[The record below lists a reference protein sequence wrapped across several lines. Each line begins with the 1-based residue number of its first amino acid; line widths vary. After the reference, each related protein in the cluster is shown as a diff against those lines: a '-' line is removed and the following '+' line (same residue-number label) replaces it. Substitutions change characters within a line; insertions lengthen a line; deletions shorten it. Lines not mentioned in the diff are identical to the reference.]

1 MLVSINLRFVSPDHP
16 PLDRLGVHHIKTY
29 KLQPNAFFMRIG
41 LDFDGVISDCGRL
54 KCQGAKMLYGVEIS
68 PERFKKELV
77 VDTGILTL
85 EQYRHLQKQI
95 YSNRE
100 IGLTMLPVEGVFEFL
115 PKLQQE
121 GYDLMIVTSRG
132 EKESEI
138 AREWMKQKNISVKL
152 VGVGGGVSKTDACRG
167 LDVYI
172 DDDLDKLEPLVGV
185 VPNRFLFSW
194 GYNQHIEVP
203 QILAKRVES
212 WERFYQ
218 EVSRLNGKR

>member
-1 MLVSINLRFVSPDHP
+1 
-16 PLDRLGVHHIKTY
+16 
-29 KLQPNAFFMRIG
+29 MRIG

-54 KCQGAKMLYGVEIS
+54 KSQGAKMLYGFEIP
-68 PERFKKELV
+68 PEKFKKELV

-100 IGLTMLPVEGVFEFL
+100 IGLTMLPVDGIFEFL

-121 GYDLMIVTSRG
+121 GYDLSIITSRG
-132 EKESEI
+132 EIESEI
-138 AREWMKQKNISVKL
+138 AREWMKQKNIELKL

-172 DDDLDKLEPLVGV
+172 DDDLDKLEPLMGI
-185 VPNRFLFSW
+185 VPNRLLFSW

-203 QILAKRVES
+203 PTIAQRIQS
-212 WERFYQ
+212 WEHFYQ
-218 EVSRLNGKR
+218 EVSKLNEKSKRTQ

>member
-1 MLVSINLRFVSPDHP
+1 
-16 PLDRLGVHHIKTY
+16 
-29 KLQPNAFFMRIG
+29 MRIG

-54 KCQGAKMLYGVEIS
+54 KSQGAKILYGVEIP
-68 PERFKKELV
+68 PEKFKKELV

-95 YSNRE
+95 YGTRE
-100 IGLTMLPVEGVFEFL
+100 IGLTMLPVGGVLEFV

-121 GYDLMIVTSRG
+121 GYDLMVVTSRD
-132 EKESEI
+132 EAESEI
-138 AREWMKQKNISVKL
+138 AREWMKQKNIELKL
-152 VGVGGGVSKTDACRG
+152 VGVSGGVSKTDACRG

-203 QILAKRVES
+203 PTIAQRIQS
-212 WERFYQ
+212 WEHFYQ
-218 EVSRLNGKR
+218 EVSKLNEKSKRTQ

>member
-1 MLVSINLRFVSPDHP
+1 
-16 PLDRLGVHHIKTY
+16 
-29 KLQPNAFFMRIG
+29 MRIG

-54 KCQGAKMLYGVEIS
+54 KSQGAKMLYGFEIP
-68 PERFKKELV
+68 PEKFKKELV

-100 IGLTMLPVEGVFEFL
+100 IGLTMLPVDGIFEFL

-121 GYDLMIVTSRG
+121 GYDLSIITSRG
-132 EKESEI
+132 EIESEI
-138 AREWMKQKNISVKL
+138 AREWMKQKNIELKL

-172 DDDLDKLEPLVGV
+172 DDDLDKLEPLMGI
-185 VPNRFLFSW
+185 VPNRLLFSW

-203 QILAKRVES
+203 PTIAQRIQS
-212 WERFYQ
+212 WEHFYQ
-218 EVSRLNGKR
+218 EVSKLNEKNKHTQ